1 MLFTDLDD
9 LSEPG
14 EVAVALQGV
23 VGEVEGLEAAPLDEV
38 AVHRPPAEV
47 GEVEVGQL
55 GQRGQGPGG
64 RPQQPAAGQCE
75 RGQVRVGG
83 QGEAADLGKLRAL
96 AQVEDAELPET
107 SEGVIRK
114 AREEVLAE
122 SELLESANTWQ
133 KIIWTKKRHM
143 RRQKI

>member
-9 LSEPG
+9 LPEPC
-14 EVAVALQGV
+14 EVAVAHQGV

-47 GEVEVGQL
+47 GEMEVSQL

-64 RPQQPAAGQCE
+64 RSQLSAAGQCE

-83 QGEAADLGKLRAL
+83 QGEAADLSKLRAL

-107 SEGVIRK
+107 SEGVIMK

-133 KIIWTKKRHM
+133 KFI
-143 RRQKI
+143 